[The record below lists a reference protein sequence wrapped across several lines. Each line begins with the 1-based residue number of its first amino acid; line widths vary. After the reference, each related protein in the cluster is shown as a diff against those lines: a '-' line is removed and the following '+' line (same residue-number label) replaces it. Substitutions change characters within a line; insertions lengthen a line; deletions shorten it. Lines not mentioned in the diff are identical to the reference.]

1 MKSNFKNLHYDLIE
15 GCKKHDSK
23 AQSKVYAIY
32 YKAMYNTCLR
42 IVKDSFT
49 AEDIMQEAFISAFGK
64 INSYSGVVTFGAWLK
79 RIVINKSIDHLKI
92 RKIEFLSLTD
102 EHNIIS
108 DEIEPNETI
117 NFNINE
123 IKRNINKLPDNY
135 RIVLSLYL
143 LEGYDHEEIGQILN
157 IKATSSRSQLTRAK
171 AKLIKNINNSM
182 SHTFKK

>member
-1 MKSNFKNLHYDLIE
+1 MKSNFKNLHYDLIK
-15 GCKKHDSK
+15 GCKKNDSK
-23 AQSKVYAIY
+23 AQSMVYGLY
-32 YKAMYNTCLR
+32 YKAMYNTSLR

-64 INSYSGVVTFGAWLK
+64 IKSYSGEVTFGAWLK
-79 RIVINKSIDHLKI
+79 RIVINKSIDHLKK
-92 RKIEFLSLTD
+92 RKIEFLSLTS

-108 DEIEPNETI
+108 EEIEPDKSI
-117 NFNINE
+117 VFNINE

-157 IKATSSRSQLTRAK
+157 IKPSTSRSQLTRAK
-171 AKLIKNINNSM
+171 AKLIKNINSSM
-182 SHTFKK
+182 SHI